1 MKEFSTYSKE
11 DVIFLLKDISNMIV
25 EEDNLTRERKIQSGT
40 HYSEMIPVEY
50 QVSDEYLTLY
60 REKLKENKEKLAFA
74 IGLFVMQWCF
84 NVFWNPVFFVHHALV
99 LGCVFILLLFLVLV
113 VFHVKFVNKKPI
125 ELGLILPYLLWLCVA
140 FSLNLYVFLRN

>member
-50 QVSDEYLTLY
+50 QVSDE
-60 REKLKENKEKLAFA
+60 
-74 IGLFVMQWCF
+74 
-84 NVFWNPVFFVHHALV
+84 
-99 LGCVFILLLFLVLV
+99 
-113 VFHVKFVNKKPI
+113 
-125 ELGLILPYLLWLCVA
+125 
-140 FSLNLYVFLRN
+140 